1 MEKND
6 GTAAVRE
13 AERIMSENPFLEIT
27 VKPSSIFTIA
37 NHINGYVVR
46 NAELFGYDEYQ
57 FETYRSLGKELY
69 FSLTRYGEELTE
81 EASVVLDRS
90 EIKLLEALYENSKG
104 DQNLKRFQFSDAMTD
119 ISNAYHI
126 AYKNKMKGE
135 SKFSQFIGR
144 IAKGRNE

>member
-13 AERIMSENPFLEIT
+13 AERIISENSFLEIT
-27 VKPSSIFTIA
+27 VKSSSIFTVA

-46 NAELFGYDEYQ
+46 STEMLGYDEYQ
-57 FETYRSLGKELY
+57 FETYRNLGRELY
-69 FSLTRYGEELTE
+69 LSLTKYGDELPE
-81 EASVVLDRS
+81 EASVVLSRS
-90 EIKLLEALYENSKG
+90 EIKSLEALYSNSKG

-135 SKFSQFIGR
+135 SKFSQFIGK